1 MPQIEICF
9 QIFVPSL
16 FVNLLKTIVFFMGQ
30 PLVLVRSI
38 MNKRLLLHRRPWVD
52 ERCLRQ
58 KKDKR
63 RGGLRPFSCQNG
75 KAQRTFSAWAVL
87 PVTRQDSQEYRS
99 V

>member
-52 ERCLRQ
+52 ERCLR
-58 KKDKR
+58 
-63 RGGLRPFSCQNG
+63 PFSCQNG

>member
-1 MPQIEICF
+1 
-9 QIFVPSL
+9 
-16 FVNLLKTIVFFMGQ
+16 MGQ

-63 RGGLRPFSCQNG
+63 RGACAPSHARTAKRKEPSLPGLSC
-75 KAQRTFSAWAVL
+75 
-87 PVTRQDSQEYRS
+87 P
-99 V
+99 